1 MADFYQSN
9 HSIGFCFFEAGYLS
23 VSYHL
28 SSMNTNRSLLFAL
41 LILFSCRH
49 SETPQDLTVTY
60 QESARDFPNPERGF
74 YHPSDTRASAFEA
87 LSEEKLKEY
96 RNPSRTAN
104 ATYDVVSTLIYRDF
118 VLDKFKSSPIDE
130 ATLTSIG
137 GDFNTVRKAGLKM
150 IVRFTY
156 TLETKAGSC
165 PDKAICPPYGD
176 APKNIVLGHIGQ
188 LKPLLQQH
196 ADVIAFVQM
205 GFIGIWGE
213 NYYTDYFGD
222 ASANSKDGKLLD
234 QNWQDRAEVL
244 KALLDATPKE
254 IMVQVRTPQTKQ
266 RQVYGVNSA
275 VTSAPLTDAEA
286 FTGSDKSRI
295 GFHNDCFISSPD
307 DYGTYDDYGN
317 SSTPHK
323 SETTALKSYFA
334 ADSKY
339 VVVGGETCSD
349 DYSPQNDC
357 APAGIAEKEMRDMH
371 YTYLNTS
378 YNNNVNNDWVDGG
391 CMDNIK
397 KNLGYRFVLR
407 SAVLPSTISKDEPL
421 KIKITLENT
430 GYASPV
436 NARPVQLILRST
448 TDKKTYALAVDTD
461 VRKWYSGETVLD
473 TSVSPGTAS
482 IPAGTY
488 ELLLSL
494 PDAHASIAQR
504 PEYAIRLAN
513 NDIWESET
521 GYNKLNHRIE
531 IR

>member
-1 MADFYQSN
+1 
-9 HSIGFCFFEAGYLS
+9 
-23 VSYHL
+23 
-28 SSMNTNRSLLFAL
+28 MNLNRGSLFIL
-41 LILFSCRH
+41 LVLFSCS
-49 SETPQDLTVTY
+49 SETPQSLTVTY
-60 QESARDFPNPERGF
+60 QESAEDFPNPERGF
-74 YHPSDTRASAFEA
+74 YHPTDTHVSAFEPLDEA
-87 LSEEKLKEY
+87 GLKAY
-96 RNPSRTAN
+96 RSPSRVSN

-118 VLDKFKSSPIDE
+118 VLDNYKNSPISD
-130 ATLTSIG
+130 ATLSSISA
-137 GDFNTVRKAGLKM
+137 DFNTVRNAGVKM

-156 TLETKAGSC
+156 TLKTNEGTC

-176 APKNIVLGHIGQ
+176 APKNIVLGHISQ
-188 LKPLLQQH
+188 LKPLFQQH

-234 QNWQDRAEVL
+234 QNWQDRTDVL
-244 KALLDATPKE
+244 KALLDAIPKE

-266 RQVYGVNSA
+266 RQVYGVNAA
-275 VTSAPLTDAEA
+275 VTSAPLTEAEA

-317 SSTPHK
+317 SSTPHR
-323 SETTALKSYFA
+323 SETTALKAYFS

-357 APAGIAEKEMRDMH
+357 APAGIAEQEMKDMH

-407 SAVLPSTISKDEPL
+407 SAVLPPSINKADPL
-421 KIKITLENT
+421 KIKITLENV
-430 GYASPV
+430 GYTSPV
-436 NARPVQLILRST
+436 NARPVHMVLRNTS
-448 TDKKTYALAVDTD
+448 DKKTYALTIETD

-473 TSVSPGTAS
+473 TSLSPATVS
-482 IPAGTY
+482 IPPGTY

-494 PDAHASIAQR
+494 PDAHPSIARR

-513 NDIWESET
+513 TDIWEEET
-521 GYNKLNHRIE
+521 GYNKLNHSIE
-531 IR
+531 IQ

>member
-1 MADFYQSN
+1 
-9 HSIGFCFFEAGYLS
+9 
-23 VSYHL
+23 
-28 SSMNTNRSLLFAL
+28 MNTSRSLLFIL
-41 LILFSCRH
+41 LVMSSC
-49 SETPQDLTVTY
+49 SSQTSQDAITITY
-60 QESARDFPNPERGF
+60 QESAEDFPNPERGF
-74 YHPSDTRASAFEA
+74 YHPTNTRASVFEPLDEA
-87 LSEEKLKEY
+87 RLKGN
-96 RNPSRTAN
+96 RSPSRTSN
-104 ATYDVVSTLIYRDF
+104 ATYDVVSTLVYRDF
-118 VLDKFKSSPIDE
+118 VLDNYKNGPISE
-130 ATLTSIG
+130 ATLASIG
-137 GDFNTVRKAGLKM
+137 ADFNTVRKAGVKM

-156 TLETKAGSC
+156 TLETKQGNC

-222 ASANSKDGKLLD
+222 ASTNSKDGKLLD
-234 QNWQDRAEVL
+234 QNWQDRIDVL
-244 KALLDATPKE
+244 KALLDATPRE
-254 IMVQVRTPQTKQ
+254 VMVQVRTPQTKQ
-266 RQVYGVNSA
+266 RQVYGTNSA

-286 FTGSDKSRI
+286 FTGSDKARI

-323 SETTALKSYFA
+323 PETTALKAYFA

-357 APAGIAEKEMRDMH
+357 APAGIAEQEMKDMH

-407 SAVLPSTISKDEPL
+407 TASLPSSIGKEDSL
-421 KIKITLENT
+421 KIKITLENV
-430 GYASPV
+430 GYTSPV

-448 TDKKTYALAVDTD
+448 SDKKTYTIPLDTD
-461 VRKWYSGETVLD
+461 VRKWYPGQNTFETNL
-473 TSVSPGTAS
+473 SLSTAA
-482 IPAGTY
+482 IPAGSY

-494 PDAHASIAQR
+494 PDAHSSIAGR

-513 NDIWESET
+513 REVWEEQT
-521 GYNKLNHRIE
+521 GYNKLNHTLEVR
-531 IR
+531 

>member
-1 MADFYQSN
+1 
-9 HSIGFCFFEAGYLS
+9 
-23 VSYHL
+23 
-28 SSMNTNRSLLFAL
+28 MNTNRSLILAL
-41 LILFSCRH
+41 VVLCSCH
-49 SETPQDLTVTY
+49 NNSEPPQEDVTVTY
-60 QESARDFPNPERGF
+60 EESAEDFPNPERGF
-74 YHPSDTRASAFEA
+74 YHPTDTRASAFEA
-87 LSEEKLKEY
+87 LDEAELKGY
-96 RNPSRTAN
+96 RSPSRASN
-104 ATYDVVSTLIYRDF
+104 ATYDVVSTLVYRDF
-118 VLDKFKSSPIDE
+118 VLDKFRTGPINE
-130 ATLTSIG
+130 ATLSNLG
-137 GDFNTVRKAGLKM
+137 ADFNTVRQAGIKM

-156 TLETKAGSC
+156 TLETKEGNC

-222 ASANSKDGKLLD
+222 ASANSKEGKLLD

-266 RQVYGVNSA
+266 RQVYGIQSA

-286 FTGSDKSRI
+286 FTNSDKARI

-323 SETTALKSYFA
+323 SETAALKAYFA

-357 APAGIAEKEMRDMH
+357 PPSGIAEQEMKNMH

-397 KNLGYRFVLR
+397 KNLGYRLLLKT
-407 SAVLPSTISKDEPL
+407 ATLPSSVSKEDPL
-421 KIKITLENT
+421 KIKITLENV
-430 GYASPV
+430 GYTSPV
-436 NARPVQLILRST
+436 NARPVQLILRNTS
-448 TDKKTYALAVDTD
+448 DKKVYTLPLDTD
-461 VRKWYSGETVLD
+461 LRKWYPGQTTLETNVLL
-473 TSVSPGTAS
+473 STAS
-482 IPAGTY
+482 VPAGTY
-488 ELLLSL
+488 ELLLGL
-494 PDAHASIAQR
+494 PDAHASIAER

-513 NDIWESET
+513 TGVWEEQT
-521 GYNKLNHRIE
+521 GYNKLNHTLE
-531 IR
+531 VK